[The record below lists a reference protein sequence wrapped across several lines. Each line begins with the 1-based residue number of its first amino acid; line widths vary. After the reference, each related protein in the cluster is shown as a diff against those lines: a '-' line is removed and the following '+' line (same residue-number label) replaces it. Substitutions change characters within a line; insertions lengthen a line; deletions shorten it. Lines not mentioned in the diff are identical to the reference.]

1 MQFYE
6 HVFMGRSRWFRIC
19 GVRNWIRLSPLAV
32 AVALA
37 GCAVGP
43 DYQAPSAFLPDR
55 YLSQARENAAQLTT
69 PESADLTQ
77 WWRTLHDG
85 ELNSLVARARE
96 SNPDLEIA
104 LDRLQE
110 SRMLIAVAISDALPY
125 GEGSAGGGVG
135 TGTDETK
142 GRVSGPLRAGNNAQ
156 NLRKISETGGFDV
169 AWELDLFGRYR
180 RLIEART
187 ADAEALRDAR
197 EWLIVTIVADVVRAY
212 LDMRAQQ
219 NLLTVLNQNITA
231 ARGSLDLAQGRFD
244 RGLTNE
250 MDVALAKR
258 QLATLQADLRPLA
271 AQIDASRHAISALL
285 GLFPEDLAKELA
297 KSGPM
302 PKLPVR
308 IPVGQPFDLL
318 RRRPDI
324 HEAERRLAAAN
335 ARIGVVTADLFPTV
349 TLSAA
354 GGAQGGPHSS
364 SAIPL
369 TLIGSIG
376 PSLYWP
382 LLDFGALDAQ
392 IEIANLQTH
401 EALVAYKQVILA
413 AVRQVDDAVG
423 SYRAELERLK
433 SLDRALD
440 AARQATQ
447 IATERYDRGLTDFLN
462 VLDAERQEF
471 DLEARRVAARQ
482 AAASALVAVY
492 KALGGGWS
500 LNEPLPPIRTPLPAA
515 IAAVKRLAEPGPIN

>member
-1 MQFYE
+1 VSE
-6 HVFMGRSRWFRIC
+6 W
-19 GVRNWIRLSPLAV
+19 VRLTPLAV
-32 AVALA
+32 GLALA

-43 DYQAPSAFLPDR
+43 DYQSPLASLPDR
-55 YLSQARENAAQLTT
+55 YLLQARDNAPQLTS

-77 WWRTLHDG
+77 WWRTLHDR

-110 SRMLIAVAISDALPY
+110 ARSLIAIAVSDALPLT
-125 GEGSAGGGVG
+125 EGTAGGGVG

-142 GRVSGPLRAGNNAQ
+142 GRVEGPLRAGNNAQ

-169 AWELDLFGRYR
+169 IWELDLFGKYR
-180 RLIEART
+180 RLIESRT

-197 EWLIVTIVADVVRAY
+197 EWLVVTVVAEVVRAY

-219 NLLTVLNQNITA
+219 SLLKVLGQNISA

-250 MDVALAKR
+250 LDVSLAKR
-258 QLATLQADLRPLA
+258 QLATLQADQAPLA
-271 AQIDASRHAISALL
+271 AQIDASRHAISVLL

-297 KSGPM
+297 KPGPM
-302 PKLPVR
+302 PLLPAK
-308 IPVGQPFDLL
+308 IPVGQPVDLL

-324 HEAERRLAAAN
+324 REAERRLAAAN
-335 ARIGVVTADLFPTV
+335 ARIGVATADLFPSV
-349 TLSAA
+349 TLTAA
-354 GGAQGGPHSS
+354 GGAQGGIRSS
-364 SAIPL
+364 SAVPL

-382 LLDFGALDAQ
+382 LLDFGGLDAQ

-401 EALVAYKQVILA
+401 EALVAYKKVILT
-413 AVRQVDDAVG
+413 AVRQVDDAIS
-423 SYRAELERLK
+423 SYRAQQERLK
-433 SLDRALD
+433 SLNRALA

-471 DLEARRVAARQ
+471 DLEARQVAARQ
-482 AAASALVAVY
+482 AAAGDLVAVY

-500 LNEPLPPIRTPLPAA
+500 LDEIIPPVRHTDPAA
-515 IAAVKRLAEPGPIN
+515 IAAVKRLIQDAPHPPPPGLTP